1 MAELP
6 ISSYIKDLIG
16 ILNVPVSLYN
26 QDLCLLKHF
35 YDFDEKYDPIA
46 CDEELLKAVSA
57 EWLNNGKKL
66 YLKSDGLVVFYAV
79 LVSCDK
85 QLVIVGPLIDSKE
98 NLTEHVRF
106 NALKHHA
113 QVRAITRCSK
123 LSVLSA
129 LSLIYKAIYR
139 ENIEIQDLIGNK
151 KNFVIE
157 NNMRQQVA
165 NVLIRSVENT
175 TPHNDSSYEL
185 KIRQAVSQGDS
196 KALKAALDTP
206 FVGKRGI
213 IANNQLRS
221 QKNLAIVDITIASRA
236 AIDAGVSTEL
246 GYVISDGYILQVE
259 EAKTS
264 QEAEDIYRQCA
275 FEFCSLVKQTKNSFN
290 TDNKTVKAI
299 ADFIHQHFYQKIYIK
314 DIAAPLNLS
323 GEYIERLF
331 KRHTGLTIGQYLLN
345 IRLSQAKILLSG
357 SDRAVFEIAS
367 LTGFNSQSYFVKAF
381 KDKYKITPKAYRDK
395 IERTL

>member
-1 MAELP
+1 MTELP

-16 ILNVPVSLYN
+16 ILNVPISLYN

-57 EWLNNGKKL
+57 EGLNNGKKL

-79 LVSCDK
+79 LVSPGK

-123 LSVLSA
+123 ISVLSA
-129 LSLIYKAIYR
+129 LSLIYKAIYG
-139 ENIEIQDLIGNK
+139 ENINIQDLIGNK
-151 KNFVIE
+151 KTSASE
-157 NNMRQQVA
+157 NETRQQVA

-206 FVGKRGI
+206 FVGKRGV

-236 AIDAGVSTEL
+236 AIDAGVSPEL

-259 EAKTS
+259 AAKTS
-264 QEAEDIYRQCA
+264 QEAEDLYRQCA

-290 TDNKTVKAI
+290 TDNKTVKTI
-299 ADFIHQHFYQKIYIK
+299 ADFIHQHFYQKLYIK
-314 DIAAPLNLS
+314 DIAESLS
-323 GEYIERLF
+323 LSSEYIERLF
-331 KRHTGLTIGQYLLN
+331 KKHTGLTIGQYLLN
-345 IRLSQAKILLSG
+345 VRLNQAKILLNG
-357 SDRAVFEIAS
+357 SDRAIFEIAS
-367 LTGFNSQSYFVKAF
+367 LTGFNSQSYFVKTF
-381 KDKYKITPKAYRDK
+381 KDKYKITPKAYRSK
-395 IERTL
+395 IEKAH